1 MLSVRPLPAYH
12 DCLLTGKVSV
22 MSTSMEHHAGTR
34 AGRPLIL
41 IVEDDPAV
49 GSMIEDYLGSNGYDT
64 ARAADGREA
73 VHLAGEL
80 MPDLIVMDLMMPR
93 LTGGEAAR
101 SLRQT
106 PATMDIPILGISA
119 VADVTSIA
127 DLLPI
132 DDVLPKPFDLDDLI
146 DAISRLLPRHLG
158 GTQPLSQSQANEQA

>member
-1 MLSVRPLPAYH
+1 MSNPAESLDRTGGARPRIP
-12 DCLLTGKVSV
+12 
-22 MSTSMEHHAGTR
+22 
-34 AGRPLIL
+34 I
-41 IVEDDPAV
+41 IEDDLAV
-49 GSMIEDYLGSNGYDT
+49 GAMIEDYLGANGYVT
-64 ARAADGREA
+64 ARAYDGREA
-73 VHLAGEL
+73 VDLAGTM

-101 SLRQT
+101 TLRHT

-146 DAISRLLPRHLG
+146 DAITRLLPRHLG
-158 GTQPLSQSQANEQA
+158 ARSRSVNRRFMTTTRQSDGVSC